1 MNKNGLESILKVFDL
16 HPEGIVVVTQSYEIV
31 FWNKQLEISSNINSS
46 ELKGSVLFERFPKFE
61 NPIIKTRLDSIFLGA
76 PVATFTAAIHHH
88 FIPIIDE
95 KTEKFRKQKMN
106 AHKFTFEDENF
117 LVLIIY
123 DLTNAEKK
131 NEIIKELKKNAEEAS
146 MMKSLFIANISHEIR
161 TPLNSI
167 IGISEVLSG
176 EVSLKEISKFSKILN
191 RVSNILLSLV
201 NNVLDLS
208 KIEAG
213 EMTIENSSF
222 DLKNLLTGCKEI
234 FESECDN
241 KKNTFQLVIDE
252 DIPRYII
259 GDSTRLTQVLIN
271 LLSNA
276 IKFTSEGKII
286 LFVTKN
292 DENENVFIV
301 TDTGVG
307 IEEDKLDSIFELY
320 IQEDASI
327 ERKYGGTGLGLN
339 ISRNIVRLMG
349 GELQV
354 ESLKG
359 QGATFYFSIPLKEDH
374 SVKELNTNLINS
386 NKDMLEILLVDDEV
400 EILEFTKNDLE
411 SLGFAVTCVHSAE
424 EALGILDDNVIF
436 DLIISD
442 IKLPKIGGIEL
453 YKILRSK
460 HIITPFIFF
469 SGFVD
474 SDTIK
479 NHIKIESLNF
489 INKPVDVSEDYEL
502 QDLLLNLADKGRR
515 NRQLQEYILSI
526 SKITPISILYIDD
539 SLDNII
545 LLETFLSNIGVSI
558 ESCLDGKEGLQKLM
572 ENDYSLAIID
582 LQMPGP
588 SGFDIIQELRKFEE
602 KTNKKRIPSIA
613 FSASMT
619 IGKVKQSQNAG
630 FDLYLPKPASKL
642 SIFKAINDLL
652 INNT

>member
-1 MNKNGLESILKVFDL
+1 
-16 HPEGIVVVTQSYEIV
+16 
-31 FWNKQLEISSNINSS
+31 
-46 ELKGSVLFERFPKFE
+46 
-61 NPIIKTRLDSIFLGA
+61 
-76 PVATFTAAIHHH
+76 
-88 FIPIIDE
+88 
-95 KTEKFRKQKMN
+95 
-106 AHKFTFEDENF
+106 
-117 LVLIIY
+117 
-123 DLTNAEKK
+123 
-131 NEIIKELKKNAEEAS
+131 
-146 MMKSLFIANISHEIR
+146 
-161 TPLNSI
+161 
-167 IGISEVLSG
+167 
-176 EVSLKEISKFSKILN
+176 
-191 RVSNILLSLV
+191 
-201 NNVLDLS
+201 
-208 KIEAG
+208 
-213 EMTIENSSF
+213 MTIENSSF

-354 ESLKG
+354 ESLK
-359 QGATFYFSIPLKEDH
+359 ARSNFLFFNSLKEDH

-502 QDLLLNLADKGRR
+502 QDLLLNLADKGGEIV
-515 NRQLQEYILSI
+515 NF
-526 SKITPISILYIDD
+526 K
-539 SLDNII
+539 NI
-545 LLETFLSNIGVSI
+545 F
-558 ESCLDGKEGLQKLM
+558 
-572 ENDYSLAIID
+572 
-582 LQMPGP
+582 
-588 SGFDIIQELRKFEE
+588 
-602 KTNKKRIPSIA
+602 
-613 FSASMT
+613 
-619 IGKVKQSQNAG
+619 
-630 FDLYLPKPASKL
+630 
-642 SIFKAINDLL
+642 
-652 INNT
+652 